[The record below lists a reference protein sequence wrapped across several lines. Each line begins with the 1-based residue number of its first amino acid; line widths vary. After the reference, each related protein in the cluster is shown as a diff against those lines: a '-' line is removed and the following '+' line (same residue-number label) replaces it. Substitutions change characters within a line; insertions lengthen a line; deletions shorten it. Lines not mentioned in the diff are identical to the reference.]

1 MFLSY
6 NLKFCLK
13 LTLLI
18 LIFFSLLNNSWS
30 DEKIGSVT
38 NINGYVISIDKKGN
52 EKELSIYDPVFL
64 DEEIFV
70 SDSSSVTI
78 QYGDN
83 TTIILKEF
91 TSFNVNDF
99 ENSEVRKKFKAE
111 VKKGEIVIE
120 SGSIAKASDG
130 DMLIDVSKLSLGVR
144 GTRLNIEIDQ
154 NENPKVGLS
163 EDSFGNVG
171 EISLT
176 SENQTTNLNEA
187 EQLVEFNQNNEVT
200 KREQTLDE
208 KQEFENVQ
216 ETLIEISK
224 IDENSLDLQL
234 EQKLQDGKL
243 EDANNDGIV
252 NSRDIEVVKENI
264 KTEKKANLDFIV
276 ENSGADNTNFL
287 SDVLDQSDE
296 KNIGETM
303 VKIIEIKDNIIE
315 DVVGNLSDKE
325 NTFIISSASQE
336 IVEVKEKIFETIVAK
351 ETDKSAEILSKVMAK
366 SDEGT
371 IASVITNITEKN
383 TNEDSTLSL
392 KVMADFSENSPEKL
406 EAYAETN
413 SEQIEILSIDAV
425 QKASVS
431 NEDVDLI
438 AKVVAVVNDKIANIV
453 VEEVSKSSSEE
464 KQSLSAKVF
473 QAIVETEPDKMDII
487 NTEVRDLMIEQTIES
502 AKDQQEGTG
511 IQEQEDFTDIV
522 SDIIVNTD
530 SETAEKIINELNDV
544 NTESNLSLEVIS
556 GISEK
561 DENKLNE
568 LSENIKDEM
577 NELTIDAVQNAENTS
592 EDSQLIANVVSVINN
607 DLINIMVEEVSKVST
622 DEKQTLSAKVLQAIV
637 ETEPDKMDIINNEIK
652 DVMIEQTVESAK
664 NQSEGTGIQEQ
675 EDFTD
680 IVSDIIVNT
689 DSETAEKI
697 INELNDVNTD
707 TNLSLKV
714 ISGISQKDAKKLDEL
729 AGNNLEQIEELTTD
743 AVQNA
748 ENTSED
754 SDLIAQVVS
763 VVNDN
768 FANKVVEEVNKA
780 AELDETKDSLSAK
793 VLQAI
798 VDEEPAKIE
807 AISKENKDQLIEDA
821 VDAAKKQKEGDII
834 DETDYTKIITDVM
847 VNTETET
854 ASKILEEVDNIET
867 DSNFK
872 LDFIDVLKE
881 EENFDKTLD
890 ILSATSVQNNDAITN
905 IINEAIDKIEDDED
919 VSKITDILKDS
930 EGSLSEKIL
939 DAGNKNKENKEKIS
953 EVLKEVAEEDPDK
966 VIEIIENNKN
976 TNEIL
981 DAIKDKIENEEAI
994 TAEDFS
1000 NVFDENVS
1008 PN

>member
-1 MFLSY
+1 
-6 NLKFCLK
+6 
-13 LTLLI
+13 
-18 LIFFSLLNNSWS
+18 
-30 DEKIGSVT
+30 
-38 NINGYVISIDKKGN
+38 
-52 EKELSIYDPVFL
+52 
-64 DEEIFV
+64 
-70 SDSSSVTI
+70 
-78 QYGDN
+78 
-83 TTIILKEF
+83 
-91 TSFNVNDF
+91 
-99 ENSEVRKKFKAE
+99 
-111 VKKGEIVIE
+111 
-120 SGSIAKASDG
+120 
-130 DMLIDVSKLSLGVR
+130 
-144 GTRLNIEIDQ
+144 
-154 NENPKVGLS
+154 
-163 EDSFGNVG
+163 
-171 EISLT
+171 
-176 SENQTTNLNEA
+176 
-187 EQLVEFNQNNEVT
+187 
-200 KREQTLDE
+200 
-208 KQEFENVQ
+208 
-216 ETLIEISK
+216 
-224 IDENSLDLQL
+224 
-234 EQKLQDGKL
+234 
-243 EDANNDGIV
+243 
-252 NSRDIEVVKENI
+252 
-264 KTEKKANLDFIV
+264 
-276 ENSGADNTNFL
+276 
-287 SDVLDQSDE
+287 
-296 KNIGETM
+296 
-303 VKIIEIKDNIIE
+303 
-315 DVVGNLSDKE
+315 
-325 NTFIISSASQE
+325 
-336 IVEVKEKIFETIVAK
+336 
-351 ETDKSAEILSKVMAK
+351 
-366 SDEGT
+366 
-371 IASVITNITEKN
+371 
-383 TNEDSTLSL
+383 
-392 KVMADFSENSPEKL
+392 
-406 EAYAETN
+406 
-413 SEQIEILSIDAV
+413 
-425 QKASVS
+425 
-431 NEDVDLI
+431 
-438 AKVVAVVNDKIANIV
+438 
-453 VEEVSKSSSEE
+453 
-464 KQSLSAKVF
+464 
-473 QAIVETEPDKMDII
+473 
-487 NTEVRDLMIEQTIES
+487 
-502 AKDQQEGTG
+502 
-511 IQEQEDFTDIV
+511 
-522 SDIIVNTD
+522 
-530 SETAEKIINELNDV
+530 
-544 NTESNLSLEVIS
+544 
-556 GISEK
+556 
-561 DENKLNE
+561 
-568 LSENIKDEM
+568 
-577 NELTIDAVQNAENTS
+577 DAVQNAENTS

-697 INELNDVNTD
+697 INELNDVNTES
-707 TNLSLKV
+707 NLSLKV

>member
-1 MFLSY
+1 MS
-6 NLKFCLK
+6 
-13 LTLLI
+13 
-18 LIFFSLLNNSWS
+18 
-30 DEKIGSVT
+30 
-38 NINGYVISIDKKGN
+38 
-52 EKELSIYDPVFL
+52 
-64 DEEIFV
+64 
-70 SDSSSVTI
+70 
-78 QYGDN
+78 
-83 TTIILKEF
+83 
-91 TSFNVNDF
+91 
-99 ENSEVRKKFKAE
+99 
-111 VKKGEIVIE
+111 
-120 SGSIAKASDG
+120 
-130 DMLIDVSKLSLGVR
+130 
-144 GTRLNIEIDQ
+144 
-154 NENPKVGLS
+154 
-163 EDSFGNVG
+163 
-171 EISLT
+171 
-176 SENQTTNLNEA
+176 
-187 EQLVEFNQNNEVT
+187 
-200 KREQTLDE
+200 
-208 KQEFENVQ
+208 
-216 ETLIEISK
+216 
-224 IDENSLDLQL
+224 
-234 EQKLQDGKL
+234 
-243 EDANNDGIV
+243 
-252 NSRDIEVVKENI
+252 ENI
-264 KTEKKANLDFIV
+264 K
-276 ENSGADNTNFL
+276 
-287 SDVLDQSDE
+287 DE
-296 KNIGETM
+296 M
-303 VKIIEIKDNIIE
+303 
-315 DVVGNLSDKE
+315 
-325 NTFIISSASQE
+325 
-336 IVEVKEKIFETIVAK
+336 
-351 ETDKSAEILSKVMAK
+351 
-366 SDEGT
+366 
-371 IASVITNITEKN
+371 
-383 TNEDSTLSL
+383 NELT
-392 KVMADFSENSPEKL
+392 
-406 EAYAETN
+406 
-413 SEQIEILSIDAV
+413 IDAV
-425 QKASVS
+425 QNAENTSEDSQLIANVVSVI
-431 NEDVDLI
+431 NNDLI
-438 AKVVAVVNDKIANIV
+438 NIM
-453 VEEVSKSSSEE
+453 VEEVSKVSTDE
-464 KQSLSAKVF
+464 KQTLSAKVF

-544 NTESNLSLEVIS
+544 NTES
-556 GISEK
+556 
-561 DENKLNE
+561 
-568 LSENIKDEM
+568 
-577 NELTIDAVQNAENTS
+577 
-592 EDSQLIANVVSVINN
+592 
-607 DLINIMVEEVSKVST
+607 
-622 DEKQTLSAKVLQAIV
+622 
-637 ETEPDKMDIINNEIK
+637 
-652 DVMIEQTVESAK
+652 
-664 NQSEGTGIQEQ
+664 
-675 EDFTD
+675 
-680 IVSDIIVNT
+680 
-689 DSETAEKI
+689 
-697 INELNDVNTD
+697 
-707 TNLSLKV
+707 NLSLKV

>member
-1 MFLSY
+1 M
-6 NLKFCLK
+6 
-13 LTLLI
+13 
-18 LIFFSLLNNSWS
+18 
-30 DEKIGSVT
+30 
-38 NINGYVISIDKKGN
+38 
-52 EKELSIYDPVFL
+52 
-64 DEEIFV
+64 
-70 SDSSSVTI
+70 
-78 QYGDN
+78 
-83 TTIILKEF
+83 
-91 TSFNVNDF
+91 
-99 ENSEVRKKFKAE
+99 
-111 VKKGEIVIE
+111 
-120 SGSIAKASDG
+120 
-130 DMLIDVSKLSLGVR
+130 
-144 GTRLNIEIDQ
+144 
-154 NENPKVGLS
+154 
-163 EDSFGNVG
+163 
-171 EISLT
+171 
-176 SENQTTNLNEA
+176 
-187 EQLVEFNQNNEVT
+187 
-200 KREQTLDE
+200 
-208 KQEFENVQ
+208 
-216 ETLIEISK
+216 
-224 IDENSLDLQL
+224 
-234 EQKLQDGKL
+234 
-243 EDANNDGIV
+243 
-252 NSRDIEVVKENI
+252 
-264 KTEKKANLDFIV
+264 
-276 ENSGADNTNFL
+276 
-287 SDVLDQSDE
+287 
-296 KNIGETM
+296 
-303 VKIIEIKDNIIE
+303 
-315 DVVGNLSDKE
+315 
-325 NTFIISSASQE
+325 
-336 IVEVKEKIFETIVAK
+336 
-351 ETDKSAEILSKVMAK
+351 
-366 SDEGT
+366 
-371 IASVITNITEKN
+371 
-383 TNEDSTLSL
+383 
-392 KVMADFSENSPEKL
+392 
-406 EAYAETN
+406 
-413 SEQIEILSIDAV
+413 
-425 QKASVS
+425 
-431 NEDVDLI
+431 
-438 AKVVAVVNDKIANIV
+438 
-453 VEEVSKSSSEE
+453 
-464 KQSLSAKVF
+464 
-473 QAIVETEPDKMDII
+473 
-487 NTEVRDLMIEQTIES
+487 
-502 AKDQQEGTG
+502 
-511 IQEQEDFTDIV
+511 
-522 SDIIVNTD
+522 
-530 SETAEKIINELNDV
+530 
-544 NTESNLSLEVIS
+544 
-556 GISEK
+556 
-561 DENKLNE
+561 
-568 LSENIKDEM
+568 SENIKDEM

-637 ETEPDKMDIINNEIK
+637 ETEPDKMDIINTEVR
-652 DVMIEQTVESAK
+652 DLMIEQTIESAK
-664 NQSEGTGIQEQ
+664 NQQEGTGIQEQ

-697 INELNDVNTD
+697 INELNDVNTES
-707 TNLSLKV
+707 NLSLKV

>member
-1 MFLSY
+1 M
-6 NLKFCLK
+6 
-13 LTLLI
+13 
-18 LIFFSLLNNSWS
+18 
-30 DEKIGSVT
+30 
-38 NINGYVISIDKKGN
+38 
-52 EKELSIYDPVFL
+52 
-64 DEEIFV
+64 
-70 SDSSSVTI
+70 
-78 QYGDN
+78 
-83 TTIILKEF
+83 
-91 TSFNVNDF
+91 
-99 ENSEVRKKFKAE
+99 
-111 VKKGEIVIE
+111 
-120 SGSIAKASDG
+120 
-130 DMLIDVSKLSLGVR
+130 
-144 GTRLNIEIDQ
+144 
-154 NENPKVGLS
+154 
-163 EDSFGNVG
+163 
-171 EISLT
+171 
-176 SENQTTNLNEA
+176 
-187 EQLVEFNQNNEVT
+187 
-200 KREQTLDE
+200 
-208 KQEFENVQ
+208 
-216 ETLIEISK
+216 
-224 IDENSLDLQL
+224 
-234 EQKLQDGKL
+234 
-243 EDANNDGIV
+243 
-252 NSRDIEVVKENI
+252 
-264 KTEKKANLDFIV
+264 
-276 ENSGADNTNFL
+276 
-287 SDVLDQSDE
+287 
-296 KNIGETM
+296 
-303 VKIIEIKDNIIE
+303 
-315 DVVGNLSDKE
+315 
-325 NTFIISSASQE
+325 
-336 IVEVKEKIFETIVAK
+336 
-351 ETDKSAEILSKVMAK
+351 
-366 SDEGT
+366 
-371 IASVITNITEKN
+371 
-383 TNEDSTLSL
+383 
-392 KVMADFSENSPEKL
+392 
-406 EAYAETN
+406 
-413 SEQIEILSIDAV
+413 
-425 QKASVS
+425 
-431 NEDVDLI
+431 
-438 AKVVAVVNDKIANIV
+438 
-453 VEEVSKSSSEE
+453 
-464 KQSLSAKVF
+464 
-473 QAIVETEPDKMDII
+473 
-487 NTEVRDLMIEQTIES
+487 
-502 AKDQQEGTG
+502 
-511 IQEQEDFTDIV
+511 
-522 SDIIVNTD
+522 
-530 SETAEKIINELNDV
+530 
-544 NTESNLSLEVIS
+544 
-556 GISEK
+556 
-561 DENKLNE
+561 
-568 LSENIKDEM
+568 SENIKDEM

-637 ETEPDKMDIINNEIK
+637 ETEPDKMDIINTEVR
-652 DVMIEQTVESAK
+652 DLMIEQTIESAK
-664 NQSEGTGIQEQ
+664 DQQEGTGIQEQ

-697 INELNDVNTD
+697 INELNDVNTES
-707 TNLSLKV
+707 NLSLKV

>member
-487 NTEVRDLMIEQTIES
+487 NTEVRDLMIEQTIDS
-502 AKDQQEGTG
+502 AKNQEEGTYT
-511 IQEQEDFTDIV
+511 EEENLADIV
-522 SDIIVNTD
+522 ASIIVNTNAEIATQFIEEVNEI
-530 SETAEKIINELNDV
+530 ETE
-544 NTESNLSLEVIS
+544 TNLSLKVIS

-561 DENKLNE
+561 DSERIDI
-568 LSENIKDEM
+568 LSEFNKEQM
-577 NELTIDAVQNAENTS
+577 NQLTIDAVQNAENTS

-697 INELNDVNTD
+697 INELNDVNTES
-707 TNLSLKV
+707 NLSLKV